1 MFMSW
6 LAVLHSRSSAGRVNV
21 HHWILEECLHMT
33 NFNSKAG
40 SSVGCIW
47 SLVKW
52 HFAKSPFHSVNH
64 GRQVLKALI
73 LIKAAVCGIKWR
85 FGVAV
90 TCNLSAP
97 LFWISRGKR
106 DLKATVTF
114 KSPVRFGVWRGGCSG
129 FHHWGTGT
137 LKSEQSWW
145 LTAARLINEAIHTH
159 THTLFGTT

>member
-6 LAVLHSRSSAGRVNV
+6 LAVLHSRSSADRVNV

-40 SSVGCIW
+40 NSVGCIW
-47 SLVKW
+47 SLLKW
-52 HFAKSPFHSVNH
+52 HFAKSSFHSVNH

-97 LFWISRGKR
+97 LFWISRGK
-106 DLKATVTF
+106 KGF
-114 KSPVRFGVWRGGCSG
+114 KGDGDVQKPCEVQCLTRRCSG
-129 FHHWGTGT
+129 FHRWNEGRGR
-137 LKSEQSWW
+137 LKVNSHGDLLLQGW
-145 LTAARLINEAIHTH
+145 
-159 THTLFGTT
+159 